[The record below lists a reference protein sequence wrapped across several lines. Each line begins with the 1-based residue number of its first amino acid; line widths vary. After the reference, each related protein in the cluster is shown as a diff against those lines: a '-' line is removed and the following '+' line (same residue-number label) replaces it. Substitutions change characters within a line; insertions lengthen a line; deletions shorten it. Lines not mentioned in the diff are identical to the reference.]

1 MANSSTKVKFH
12 PLERLDKVDVEATQ
26 NLAHNHADNYV
37 GGLVGT
43 TGILDTPSTITIN
56 NNTELI
62 SLSDCSWLGWQAHH
76 DGLTGSKYSACYGFY
91 KSVDSRNGDI
101 DFDALRATVQAYYTT
116 NGVLP
121 ISPLDAA
128 FVDSTHGFAYPFVY
142 ALTTKVEAVTEAR
155 RFWST
160 ANATETTDNVSTEE
174 QQVHTFAFAA
184 AADAAPVGGDFPAV
198 KILKIVAWEINSVSG
213 VVDLLTVIP
222 VQLADN
228 ILNIS
233 PYYVAAAG
241 NPNGGITASGKEG
254 ISAAI
259 AWLKNRQDAIVD
271 GGLHDL
277 PTTTTGISDHTIP
290 RFSLHGLEK
299 YLGDR
304 IASLEN
310 SVKRATAIVKT
321 RYNKLQGI
329 QDVTVHPFQ
338 DNDFSVFAFT
348 DFSFMF
354 DTTAT
359 GGTLH
364 SAPFDPFALT
374 QADIQDVERFLG
386 ALFISIPS
394 EYAGWG
400 IQMNLTP
407 VMPQQD
413 YGYLY
418 NISGVG
424 QEDGDVQEGSTAQKR
439 GLDDAWIINPGVGH
453 VPGDNNVQVWANT
466 MNRVSPSWAKTRDNV
481 TYYTSNLYH
490 GVSIAHPMAYNAHSV
505 NQLDNSCLNDLAAI
519 ATLYLKVDITL
530 IRP

>member
-26 NLAHNHADNYV
+26 NFAHNHADNYV

-43 TGILDTPSTITIN
+43 TGLLDTPSSISIN
-56 NNTELI
+56 NTTELI
-62 SLSDCSWLGWQAHH
+62 TISDCSWLGWQANHE
-76 DGLTGSKYSACYGFY
+76 GLTGSKYSSFYGFY
-91 KSVDSRNGDI
+91 KSTDSRNGDI
-101 DFDALRATVQAYYTT
+101 SFDALRATVQAYYNT

-121 ISPLDAA
+121 DTPLVDT
-128 FVDSTHGFAYPFVY
+128 FVENTHGFAYPYVY

-160 ANATETTDNVSTEE
+160 ANATETTDNVATQE
-174 QQVHTFAFAA
+174 QQVHTFAFADRA
-184 AADAAPVGGDFPAV
+184 SAAPTGGDFPAI
-198 KILKIVAWEINSVSG
+198 KILKVTAWEVNGGIVSLLSV
-213 VVDLLTVIP
+213 TP

-228 ILNIS
+228 ILNIY
-233 PYYVAAAG
+233 PRHVDAYG
-241 NPNGGITASGKEG
+241 NPFVPLTTDNQKGVA
-254 ISAAI
+254 AAI
-259 AWLKNRQDAIVD
+259 AWMKQRQDSMID
-271 GGLHDL
+271 GGEFDL
-277 PTTTTGISDHTIP
+277 PATNSGNFDHRQP
-290 RFSLHGLEK
+290 RWSLHGLET
-299 YLGDR
+299 YLGNR

-310 SVKRATAIVKT
+310 SIKRATTIVKT
-321 RYNKLQGI
+321 RYNKPAGI

-338 DNDFSVFAFT
+338 DNDFNIFAYT

-359 GGTLH
+359 SGTLF
-364 SAPFDPFALT
+364 STPFDPFALT
-374 QADIQDVERFLG
+374 NIQDVERMLG

-400 IQMNLTP
+400 LQMNITP

-424 QEDGDVQEGSTAQKR
+424 QEDGNTEEGTSAQKR
-439 GLDDAWIINPGVGH
+439 GLDDSWIINPGVGH

-466 MNRVSPSWAKTRDNV
+466 MNRVSPSWAKTIDNV
-481 TYYTSNLYH
+481 TYYSSNLYH
-490 GVSIAHPMAYNAHSV
+490 GVSIAHPMAYNAHANFELS
-505 NQLDNSCLNDLAAI
+505 SACLSNLAAV

>member
-1 MANSSTKVKFH
+1 M
-12 PLERLDKVDVEATQ
+12 VDAE
-26 NLAHNHADNYV
+26 
-37 GGLVGT
+37 
-43 TGILDTPSTITIN
+43 IEP
-56 NNTELI
+56 
-62 SLSDCSWLGWQAHH
+62 
-76 DGLTGSKYSACYGFY
+76 
-91 KSVDSRNGDI
+91 
-101 DFDALRATVQAYYTT
+101 
-116 NGVLP
+116 
-121 ISPLDAA
+121 
-128 FVDSTHGFAYPFVY
+128 
-142 ALTTKVEAVTEAR
+142 R

-160 ANATETTDNVSTEE
+160 ADANETTQNVATQI
-174 QQVHTFAFAA
+174 QQVHTFKLVAREN
-184 AADAAPVGGDFPAV
+184 AAPVGGDFPAI
-198 KILKIVAWEINSVSG
+198 KIFKITAWEVTNN
-213 VVDLLTVIP
+213 VVNLLSIVP
-222 VQLADN
+222 VHLADN
-228 ILNIS
+228 ILNIY
-233 PYYVAAAG
+233 PRHVDAHG
-241 NPNGGITASGKEG
+241 NPLVPLSMDGKDGITGT
-254 ISAAI
+254 I
-259 AWLKNRQDAIVD
+259 AWLKQRQDAIVD
-271 GGLHDL
+271 NGTFDL
-277 PTTTTGISDHTIP
+277 VGTNTGDFKHTLP

-299 YLGDR
+299 YFGDR
-304 IASLEN
+304 LASLEN
-310 SVKRATAIVKT
+310 KIQRATTIVKT

-338 DNDFSVFAFT
+338 DNDFNVFAFT

-359 GGTLH
+359 GGTVH

-374 QADIQDVERFLG
+374 QANIQDVERFLG

-424 QEDGDVQEGSTAQKR
+424 QEDGEVQEGSTAQKR

-453 VPGDNNVQVWANT
+453 VPGVNNVQVWANT
-466 MNRVSPSWAKTRDNV
+466 MNRVSPSWAKTKDNV

-490 GVSIAHPMAYNAHSV
+490 GVSIAHPMAYNAHSL